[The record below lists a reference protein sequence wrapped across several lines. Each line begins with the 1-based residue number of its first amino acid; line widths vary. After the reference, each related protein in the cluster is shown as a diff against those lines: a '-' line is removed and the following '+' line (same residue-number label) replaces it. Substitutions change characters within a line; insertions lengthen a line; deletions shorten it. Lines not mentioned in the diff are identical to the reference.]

1 MWWWAWNHRGL
12 LVEPGRTRVLGWIQ
26 RAATRAVNQ
35 LTKKQSLIA
44 PAWKLLRVFY
54 AMITK
59 NVPYDGE
66 KMMQDIQR
74 PGLQVVV

>member
-1 MWWWAWNHRGL
+1 M
-12 LVEPGRTRVLGWIQ
+12 
-26 RAATRAVNQ
+26 NQ

-44 PAWKLLRVFY
+44 LAWKLLRVFY
-54 AMITK
+54 AMITN

-74 PGLQVVV
+74 PGLQVVM